1 MAKTPSLA
9 AALNAANNKPTIVS
23 TTAGPAT
30 AKPRGAKAPAPQLKP
45 SRVGKKPITGFFD
58 PAVSRQLKQVALD
71 QDSSI
76 QELMREALNDL
87 FEKHN
92 KKPIA

>member
-1 MAKTPSLA
+1 MGKPISLS
-9 AALNAANNKPTIVS
+9 AALNAASKKSTALPPIPAAPKEPKPQARQV
-23 TTAGPAT
+23 
-30 AKPRGAKAPAPQLKP
+30 KP
-45 SRVGKKPITGFFD
+45 SRVGKKPIAGFFD
-58 PAVSRQLKQVALD
+58 PAVLRQLKQMALD

-76 QELMREALNDL
+76 QDLMREALNDL